1 MKKIDLKKYGRVMV
15 FIDVANVIYSL
26 RDLRWKIDYKK
37 LQRYFQKYSKL
48 VSIYFYFAYRK
59 ESVGQK
65 NLLEMLS
72 RKGFKLRTK
81 EVKFIKVD
89 RNTVIMKGNCDVEL
103 TIDMIALLRKYDT
116 AVLMSGDS
124 DFAALVK
131 FVQKKGKKVIVIST
145 RGHISKELIESA
157 DRFMYFNKFRR
168 NWEMRA

>member
-1 MKKIDLKKYGRVMV
+1 MKKINFKRYSRVAI

-26 RDLRWKIDYKK
+26 RSLKWKMDYKK

-48 VSIYFYFAYRK
+48 VDIYFYFAYRK
-59 ESVGQK
+59 ESIGQK

-72 RKGFKLRTK
+72 RRGFKLRVK
-81 EVKFIKVD
+81 EVKFIKVN
-89 RNTVIMKGNCDVEL
+89 RRTVIMKGNCDVEL
-103 TIDMIALLRKYDT
+103 TIDMIALLRRYDT

-145 RGHISKELIESA
+145 RGHISRELIKSA
-157 DRFMYFNKFRR
+157 DRFLYFDKFKR
-168 NWEMRA
+168 NWKMRI